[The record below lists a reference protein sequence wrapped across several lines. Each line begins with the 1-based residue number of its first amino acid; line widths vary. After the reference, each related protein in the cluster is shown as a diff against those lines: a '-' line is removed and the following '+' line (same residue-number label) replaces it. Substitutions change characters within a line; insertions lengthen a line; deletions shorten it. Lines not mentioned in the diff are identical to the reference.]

1 MRWPARG
8 HSARP
13 TGISWTTSPTSPANI
28 WSATTGGEMVRPA
41 GVEPATLGLEV
52 RCSIQLSY
60 GRPNLVCRLLLEK
73 KKKKRS
79 IAGSHSNHE
88 THQDLRSH
96 SPRGSIRT

>member
-60 GRPNLVCRLLLEK
+60 GRVGRDGQLLTG
-73 KKKKRS
+73 S
-79 IAGSHSNHE
+79 YHIAAAAPHVRIAVRGQFE
-88 THQDLRSH
+88 LRSRMR
-96 SPRGSIRT
+96 PFP